1 MMKSEIHDRGGL
13 AEAARLLLEAH
24 HRDAPLLLANVW
36 DVGSARVVEAAGFE
50 FIATSSHAIADVL
63 GETDGDSSNPRLIF
77 DWTARIARAVS
88 CPVTADLE
96 AGYGLAPA
104 DLVERMLA
112 AGVVGCNLEDTDHH
126 GEATLVDPERQA
138 AFLGEVRAAADAAGV
153 HIVINARV
161 DTFIRHVGS
170 EDQQLVG
177 AIDRGRL
184 YFAAGA
190 DCIYPMGSLN
200 PAQIAELVKA
210 LPGPV
215 NILARRGGL
224 QIDEL
229 AALGVRRISLASGLH
244 RLTTER
250 LRDAANG
257 LVAGRSLDEL

>member
-1 MMKSEIHDRGGL
+1 MVNAGIHDRGEL
-13 AEAARLLLEAH
+13 AKAARLLLEAH

-36 DVGSARVVEAAGFE
+36 DVTSARIIEAAGFE

-63 GETDGDSSNPRLIF
+63 GETDGDSSNPRLVF

-96 AGYGLAPA
+96 AGYGLVPA
-104 DLVERMLA
+104 DLVARILA

-126 GEATLVDPERQA
+126 GEYTLVDPKRQA
-138 AFLGEVRAAADAAGV
+138 TFLSEARAAADAAGV

-170 EDQQLVG
+170 EDQQLEG
-177 AIDRGRL
+177 TIDRGRR

-190 DCIYPMGSLN
+190 DCIYPTGSLN

-229 AALGVRRISLASGLH
+229 AALGVRRISPASRLH

-250 LRDAANG
+250 LRHAANG
-257 LVAGRSLDEL
+257 LVAGRSLDVI